1 MSSMND
7 YSTNNNTPLP
17 LGGVGGGLRVGI
29 LGAAGY
35 TGGELIRVL
44 LGHPEAEIV
53 FANSESNAGNLVS
66 DVHEGLIGE
75 TDLRFTSEMP
85 FDQVDVV
92 FFCFGHGK
100 SEQFLKEHTIPANV
114 KIIDMAQ
121 DFRIKGDHDYV
132 YGLPEIHK
140 EEIKKA
146 QHLAN
151 PGCFATCI
159 QLGLLPAAKMGL
171 IHDDVAVN
179 GITGSTGAGQ
189 KPGATTHFSW
199 RNNNFS
205 IYKQFT
211 HQHLHE
217 ICQSLNEV
225 KPADAPFFTSPISE
239 KQESGVSIDFIPY
252 RGDFARGI
260 FVTEVIKTD
269 CPIDDVVAFYKTFY
283 KDAAFTHYSDK
294 ALDLKQVVNTNKALV
309 HCEKIGNKLL
319 ITSVIDNLLK
329 GAVGQAVQNM
339 NIMFGINETAGLRL
353 KASAF

>member
-1 MSSMND
+1 MMKI
-7 YSTNNNTPLP
+7 
-17 LGGVGGGLRVGI
+17 GI

-35 TGGELIRVL
+35 TGGELIRL
-44 LGHPEAEIV
+44 LLNHPQAEII

-260 FVTEVIKTD
+260 FVTEVIKTE
-269 CPIDDVVAFYKTFY
+269 CPIDDIVAFYKAFY
-283 KDAAFTHYSDK
+283 KNAAFTHYSDK

-339 NIMFGINETAGLRL
+339 NIMFGIDETAGLRL